1 MRLEQQRQVRLK
13 YLIMLCYR
21 ESMRRWAWAGVGTL
35 LALALATASHA
46 QQLPRQLPP
55 NGKLG
60 ELVHEQAQPFP
71 LLQINNKTLRLAP
84 GGRIYDQFNRAI
96 LHNYLPRQAVPVLYT
111 QDSQGFVSQLY
122 LLRPDELQRLE
133 RAAAR

>member
-1 MRLEQQRQVRLK
+1 
-13 YLIMLCYR
+13 
-21 ESMRRWAWAGVGTL
+21 MRRWAWAGVGAL
-35 LALALATASHA
+35 LALAIAASSHA

-60 ELVHEQAQPFP
+60 ELVHEQPQPFP
-71 LLQINNKTLRLAP
+71 LLQINRKTLRLAP
-84 GGRIYDQFNRAI
+84 GGRIYDQYNRAI
-96 LHNYLPRQAVPVLYT
+96 LHNYLPQQAYVLYT
-111 QDSQGFVSQLY
+111 QDPQGFVAQLY